1 MAGRH
6 RRAPAGGVQRGGDMK
21 IRLLLAGQDPS
32 LPGGMAKYV
41 GGLSA
46 YLEGVPEVETHFF
59 NETRVKGRTGL
70 ASANLGTA
78 ARESGTVLLAFQRS
92 LRRLRPN
99 VVHLQMAHGLSVMEK
114 CLMASLAARRGIPAL
129 VHVHAAG
136 LDTLLA
142 AMPAWRLRWLDR
154 ALSPP
159 NRVVVLSEGMAHLFG
174 QHLPRVQVSVIPNA
188 VALVTPP
195 PLKSPATF
203 GFLGHMDGRKG
214 ECDLIRAM
222 TGPNA
227 PTGSLWLA
235 GDGPGRRAAET
246 LAHGKKEIIRF
257 LGNVDGAAKA
267 SFFREID
274 VLCLPSQAEN
284 LPIALLEA
292 MGHGRPV
299 IATPVG
305 AIPEMITD
313 GLQGWLTPAGDVPAL
328 AAAMA
333 DAARRPEE
341 VERRGR
347 AAWQTVAER
356 YTWERNGPHV
366 VQLYRIM
373 KADGEY
379 ANS

>member
-1 MAGRH
+1 MRI
-6 RRAPAGGVQRGGDMK
+6 K
-21 IRLLLAGQDPS
+21 LLLAGQDPS

-41 GGLSA
+41 GGLSV
-46 YLEGVPEVETHFF
+46 YLEGISEIETHFF
-59 NETRVKGRTGL
+59 NETRIKRRTGL
-70 ASANLGTA
+70 ASVNLRA
-78 ARESGTVLLAFQRS
+78 AIRESGTVLLAFERS
-92 LRRLRPN
+92 LRHLRPD

-114 CLMASLAARRGIPAL
+114 CLMAFLASRRGIPAL
-129 VHVHAAG
+129 VHMHAAG
-136 LDTLLA
+136 LDALLR
-142 AMPAWRLRWLDR
+142 AMPASRLRWLDR

-159 NRVVVLSEGMAHLFG
+159 NHVVVLSEGMACLFG
-174 QHLPRVQVSVIPNA
+174 RYLPRVRVSVIPNA
-188 VALVTPP
+188 VALITPP
-195 PLKSPATF
+195 ALKSPATF

-227 PTGSLWLA
+227 PPGSLWLA
-235 GDGPGRRAAET
+235 GDGPGRRMAEA
-246 LAHGKKEIIRF
+246 LADGKRETIRF
-257 LGNVDGAAKA
+257 LGNVDGTAKE
-267 SFFREID
+267 SFFRAID

-292 MGHGRPV
+292 MARGRPV

-313 GLQGWLTPAGDVPAL
+313 GIEGWLTPVGDVSAL
-328 AAAMA
+328 AAAMT

-356 YTWERNGPHV
+356 YTWERNGPTL
-366 VQLYRIM
+366 VQLYRTVSSDCSI
-373 KADGEY
+373 KP
-379 ANS
+379 